1 MPDAAPGGAAGR
13 SLDGRGGGGPSAA
26 APPAASASAPTSGL
40 PAGAILVCAK
50 CGREA
55 RRPRD
60 CEHTGWMAYCTEC
73 YVELHYRLTEPGAD
87 AG

>member
-13 SLDGRGGGGPSAA
+13 SLEGRGGGPGAA
-26 APPAASASAPTSGL
+26 AQPPAVAATSGL
-40 PAGAILVCAK
+40 PAGEILVCAK

>member
-1 MPDAAPGGAAGR
+1 VANAAPGGAAGR
-13 SLDGRGGGGPSAA
+13 SLEGRGGGSVAA
-26 APPAASASAPTSGL
+26 AAGEEIPPGM
-40 PAGAILVCAK
+40 ILVCAK
-50 CGREA
+50 CGNEA
-55 RRPRD
+55 KRPRD